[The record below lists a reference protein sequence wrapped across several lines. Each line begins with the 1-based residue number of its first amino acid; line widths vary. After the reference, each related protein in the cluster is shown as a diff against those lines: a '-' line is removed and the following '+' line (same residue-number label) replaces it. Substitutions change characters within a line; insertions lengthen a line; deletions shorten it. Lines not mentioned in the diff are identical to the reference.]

1 MEEEGCDEPE
11 SSTAG
16 CPAGARLLAVRLL
29 LVEDEAGLAR
39 ALARGLQ
46 AEGFAVDVAGDGATG
61 LQRALHDTYDVVV
74 LDVMLPRL
82 SGYDVVRRM
91 RAERVWTPVLMLS
104 AKDGE
109 HDQADGLDVGADDYL
124 TKPFSFVVLV
134 ARLRALLRRGAPARP
149 AVLTAGALQLDPAT
163 RQVRQDGTPVEL
175 TTREFALLEYLMRRP
190 GQVVSKIQ
198 LRDHVWDAAGDDL
211 NVVEVY
217 VGYLRRKLGP
227 AAVETVRGAGY
238 RVPA

>member
-1 MEEEGCDEPE
+1 M
-11 SSTAG
+11 
-16 CPAGARLLAVRLL
+16 RLL
-29 LVEDEAGLAR
+29 LVEDEVGLAR
-39 ALARGLQ
+39 ALARGLA
-46 AEGFAVDVAGDGATG
+46 AEGFAVDVAHDGAAG
-61 LQRALHDTYDVVV
+61 LQQAVDEAYDVVV

-82 SGYDVVRRM
+82 SGYDVVRSM
-91 RAERVWTPVLMLS
+91 RVQGVWTPVLMLS

-149 AVLTAGALQLDPAT
+149 AVLTAGALALDPGRRT
-163 RQVRQDGTPVEL
+163 VHRDGEEVSL

-190 GQVVSKIQ
+190 GQVVGKVE

-217 VGYLRRKLGP
+217 VGYLRRKLGA

-238 RVPA
+238 RVVG